1 MQTEDFT
8 KKTTGMS
15 ITEWL
20 TVKHIKM
27 LENAKERLVYSNVWK
42 LDGRIYYLVSGC
54 TKPQIFKNLAKVG
67 CLSYEKIC
75 G

>member
-1 MQTEDFT
+1 
-8 KKTTGMS
+8 MS

-20 TVKHIKM
+20 TAKHFEI
-27 LENAKERLVYSNVWK
+27 LENAKKRLVYSNVWK
-42 LDGRIYYLVSGC
+42 LDGRIYYLVDGC

-67 CLSYEKIC
+67 CLSIEKIC

>member
-1 MQTEDFT
+1 
-8 KKTTGMS
+8 MS

-20 TVKHIKM
+20 TAKHFEI
-27 LENAKERLVYSNVWK
+27 LENAKKRLVHSNVWK
-42 LDGRIYYLVSGC
+42 LDGRIYYLVDGC

-67 CLSYEKIC
+67 CLSYGKIC